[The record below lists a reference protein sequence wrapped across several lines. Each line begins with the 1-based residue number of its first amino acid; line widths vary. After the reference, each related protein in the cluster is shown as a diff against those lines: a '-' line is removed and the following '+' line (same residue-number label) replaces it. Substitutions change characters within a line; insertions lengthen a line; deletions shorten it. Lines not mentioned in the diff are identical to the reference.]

1 MEQQGEDY
9 QWYTHRIPQ
18 TDNQVT
24 KRKNISLFTRSNQV
38 TDQRTGNT
46 RQSIDNDGKQ
56 GRNASYNI
64 RHRQFRFPQTLD
76 SQEEQKPNGYTHK
89 ELKHAPHR
97 DRKDFFQYSY
107 IYTPM

>member
-1 MEQQGEDY
+1 MRKSYDCRVSRVSPNNELVEQQGEDY

-18 TDNQVT
+18 TDNPVT

-64 RHRQFRFPQTLD
+64 LTANSVSPKRSIAKKNRNQMATLI
-76 SQEEQKPNGYTHK
+76 KN
-89 ELKHAPHR
+89 
-97 DRKDFFQYSY
+97 
-107 IYTPM
+107 